1 MTDTTPD
8 YVKMIDLINVLAC
21 DEEHDAKETYDKSAE
36 AIRTLLERIA
46 ALERER
52 DQLLDKLHCMC
63 GSPIDH
69 GAWEGHTPVSVY
81 DYSLDQERSRAEAA
95 EAKLAEA
102 MKVIAACDP
111 DTIRELLAER
121 DALAA
126 ENARLK
132 EDRARFPDRPDDIGR
147 MIEAHI
153 GNLKEGKKSAEDLAD
168 KAFDRAFRAEAALSA
183 LTAGK
188 PEQAVPC
195 GWRPIETAPRDGSRF
210 WAAEPEDGW
219 ITDEC
224 RWVEG

>member
-81 DYSLDQERSRAEAA
+81 DYSLDQERARAEAA

-102 MKVIAACDP
+102 IKVLDAIDRVNRGLDWCDQDEQARRWFAA
-111 DTIRELLAER
+111 RKF
-121 DALAA
+121 
-126 ENARLK
+126 LK
-132 EDRARFPDRPDDIGR
+132 EN
-147 MIEAHI
+147 
-153 GNLKEGKKSAEDLAD
+153 GNGE
-168 KAFDRAFRAEAALSA
+168 
-183 LTAGK
+183 
-188 PEQAVPC
+188 
-195 GWRPIETAPRDGSRF
+195 
-210 WAAEPEDGW
+210 
-219 ITDEC
+219 
-224 RWVEG
+224 